1 MNEELNNLLSKVKG
15 SFYYME
21 QNAKLVVE
29 KGNKSAGARS
39 RKASIELAALLKQWR
54 AESIAAEKVSKP

>member
-1 MNEELNNLLSKVKG
+1 MNEELNNLLSKIKG

-21 QNAKLVVE
+21 QNAKSVVE
-29 KGNKSAGARS
+29 KGNKSAGVRS
-39 RKASIELAALLKQWR
+39 RKESSELAALLKQWR